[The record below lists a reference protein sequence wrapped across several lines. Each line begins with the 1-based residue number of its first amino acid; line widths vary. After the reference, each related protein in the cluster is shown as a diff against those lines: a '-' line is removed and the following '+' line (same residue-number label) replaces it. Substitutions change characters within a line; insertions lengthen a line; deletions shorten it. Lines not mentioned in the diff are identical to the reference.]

1 MQRCSSLVPWSFI
14 VIIKYHAPCITVWA
28 TLPYDRQAAQRVLTR
43 HRHPPAHVRCPAR
56 PRDNG
61 RDPRCSR
68 GPVCRVRSDA
78 GQSVAMPRTAA
89 GCHRHHPRMSAVS
102 LRSWTVTPQGCF
114 WTGMGSCRV
123 GRRLSKTFCNTG
135 IVDAPDLGG

>member
-1 MQRCSSLVPWSFI
+1 MVVYCHYQVSRTMHNGLGHTSLRPAGS
-14 VIIKYHAPCITVWA
+14 
-28 TLPYDRQAAQRVLTR
+28 AAGSYPA
-43 HRHPPAHVRCPAR
+43 RHPPAHVRCPAR

-68 GPVCRVRSDA
+68 SPVCRVRSDA

-123 GRRLSKTFCNTG
+123 GRRLPKTFCNTG
-135 IVDAPDLGG
+135 IADAPDLGG